1 MPWCTQAAAS
11 RGVVLSAHA
20 VRKAMTSCCVTASTA
35 ATASGVGAGADR
47 TGSTASA
54 GTVPA
59 AAWASSTIRST
70 AHHSS
75 YLCAS
80 LQTRP
85 ISGSVYRSIQ
95 VLLTRSEG
103 RASPPGRHR
112 SLLERRLELRE
123 LCAQP
128 RVADREDLHGE

>member
-1 MPWCTQAAAS
+1 
-11 RGVVLSAHA
+11 
-20 VRKAMTSCCVTASTA
+20 MTSCCVTASTA
-35 ATASGVGAGADR
+35 ATASGVGAGAER

-59 AAWASSTIRST
+59 AACASSTIRST

-85 ISGSVYRSIQ
+85 ISGSVERSI
-95 VLLTRSEG
+95 TRSSP
-103 RASPPGRHR
+103 RSLVASSPCRHR
-112 SLLERRLELRE
+112 GLLERLLELHQLR
-123 LCAQP
+123 AQAG
-128 RVADREDLHGE
+128 VTDSEDLHGEDRRV